1 MKAFYRQLTSLI
13 MMNLIFLIVIVLFQ
27 NCSAN
32 YFSNPY
38 TLQDLFIKE
47 LKIRSLLEEA
57 KADLDSKHIET

>member
-1 MKAFYRQLTSLI
+1 MKKFCRQLTSLI
-13 MMNLIFLIVIVLFQ
+13 MMNLIFLIALVLFP
-27 NCSAN
+27 NCCAN

-57 KADLDSKHIET
+57 KVDIDSKHIET

>member
-1 MKAFYRQLTSLI
+1 MKKLFRQLTSLI
-13 MMNLIFLIVIVLFQ
+13 TMNLVFLIVIVLLQ

-57 KADLDSKHIET
+57 KVDLDSKHIET